1 VVWSSE
7 NADREPIGDEAGTR
21 HPQPRWI
28 RIMIEPAPPLL
39 RVDVTPQHTLDDYAA
54 VAHLAGAAAEL
65 RAETAR
71 IAPRL
76 AGRTVWI
83 VNSTATGGGVAEML
97 PSIVGL
103 LRDQGISTEWMVIG
117 SSDPAFYALTKRLHN
132 LIHGV
137 GEPSLSAADREVFE
151 RVGRENAAQ
160 LQPLLRPGDVLI
172 VHDPQPLP
180 LAGFL
185 RPAIPLVTVWRC
197 HIGLDESNAATRAA
211 WEFLA
216 PYLQHY
222 DHAVFSAPEYIPE
235 RLAGRAKV
243 IYPGIDPLGP
253 KNRDLTLHETV
264 GVLCRGAIIPC
275 PGPTVGGP
283 YRDLAR
289 RALSDGTFMP
299 VNASESIGLLSRPTI
314 TQISRWDRLKG
325 FLPLMRAF
333 ARLKQSV
340 YDADGS
346 ADPLQRRRLDL
357 VRLVLAGPDPA
368 GVSDDPEATEVL
380 NELSAAYAGLHPAV
394 QDDIALV
401 VLPMRSVEE
410 NALMVNALQRASTIV
425 VQNSLREGFGLTIAE
440 AMWKRVPVLSNSR
453 ACGPRQQVR
462 DGVDGRLIRDPED
475 ETELRHAIE
484 EMRAAAD
491 DRRRMGRSAQ
501 RRVHDSFL
509 VLDQLRSWG
518 QLLWVALEPRATGG

>member
-1 VVWSSE
+1 
-7 NADREPIGDEAGTR
+7 
-21 HPQPRWI
+21 
-28 RIMIEPAPPLL
+28 MIEPAPPLT
-39 RVDVTPQHTLDDYAA
+39 RVEVRPEHTLDDYAA
-54 VAHLAGAAAEL
+54 VAHLAAAAAEL
-65 RAETAR
+65 RAEAAR
-71 IAPRL
+71 LAPRL

-83 VNSTATGGGVAEML
+83 VSSTATGGGVAEML
-97 PSIVGL
+97 PPIVGL
-103 LRDQGISTEWMVIG
+103 LRDLGISTEWLVIG
-117 SSDPAFYALTKRLHN
+117 SSDPAFYALTKRIHN
-132 LIHGV
+132 LIHGS
-137 GEPSLSAADREVFE
+137 GDPKLGAADREVFE
-151 RVGRENAAQ
+151 RVGLENAAR
-160 LQPLLRPGDVLI
+160 LQPLLRPGDVLV

-185 RPAIPLVTVWRC
+185 RPAMRLVTVWRC

-216 PYLQHY
+216 PYLEHY

-235 RLAGRAKV
+235 RLAGRARV
-243 IYPGIDPLGP
+243 IYPGIDPLAP
-253 KNRDLTLHETV
+253 KNRDLSLHETV
-264 GVLCRGAIIPC
+264 GVLCRSALIPC

-283 YRDLAR
+283 YRALAR
-289 RALSDGTFMP
+289 RALPDGRFAP
-299 VNASESIGLLSRPTI
+299 VNASESIDLLTRPTI

-333 ARLKQSV
+333 AGLKQSI
-340 YDADGS
+340 YAADGS
-346 ADPLQRRRLDL
+346 ADPERRRRLDL

-368 GVSDDPEATEVL
+368 GVSDDPEAREVL
-380 NELSAAYAGLHPAV
+380 DELRAAYAGLHPAV

-401 VLPMRSVEE
+401 VLPMQSVEE

-440 AMWKRVPVLSNSR
+440 AMWKRIAVLSNSR

-462 DGVDGRLIRDPED
+462 DGVDGRLIRNPED
-475 ETELRHAIE
+475 ETELRQAMD
-484 EMRAAAD
+484 EMLAMPEG
-491 DRRRMGRSAQ
+491 RRRMGRSAQ

-518 QLLWVALEPRATGG
+518 QLLSIALEPRATGG